1 MANLGDACTHEE
13 LLSIY
18 ENGYTILR
26 VRRLCIVVLCHPEAD
41 GAMGVHP
48 RAAPRR
54 AGNHPARAVRGGEAD
69 HPVRSG
75 QRSHGG
81 KIISTHS
88 CTYYVEN
95 P

>member
-41 GAMGVHP
+41 GAMGVLP
-48 RAAPRR
+48 RGAQGIIPPELCAEAKRIIQSDR
-54 AGNHPARAVRGGEAD
+54 ASVAMAVRSFPRTPA
-69 HPVRSG
+69 H
-75 QRSHGG
+75 
-81 KIISTHS
+81 IM
-88 CTYYVEN
+88 
-95 P
+95 